1 MICADIPKGIEGMW
15 YRANTCPAID
25 TKWEMGGFAGSSI
38 RTANKGISMA
48 QAMPSALIQVFII
61 HLHFRGH
68 SFSYNSNGDCTAVTV
83 EPNGNPR
90 DKS

>member
-15 YRANTCPAID
+15 YRANTCPPID

-48 QAMPSALIQVFII
+48 HAMPV
-61 HLHFRGH
+61 
-68 SFSYNSNGDCTAVTV
+68 
-83 EPNGNPR
+83 P
-90 DKS
+90 